1 MQLHNGKEEFKLFL
15 EQKRIWYKKI
25 DRVLCPVLND
35 WVIFN
40 AKGFYH
46 LRYRGTGK
54 MRSEKEQYYRLSL
67 LVFCIQVIQEAQE
80 IEEFQERPS
89 GKYWKISSI
98 INNQVIVIIL
108 RKTGCGPI
116 IFYSIWRD

>member
-1 MQLHNGKEEFKLFL
+1 MQPHNEKEEFKLFL

-25 DRVLCPVLND
+25 DRVFCPILNN

-46 LRYRGTGK
+46 LRYSGTGK
-54 MRSEKEQYYRLSL
+54 MRSEREQYYRLSL
-67 LVFCIQVIQEAQE
+67 LVFCVQVVQEAQE
-80 IEEFQERPS
+80 IKEFQERLS
-89 GKYWKISSI
+89 RKYWKISSI

-108 RKTGCGPI
+108 RKTGCSPI